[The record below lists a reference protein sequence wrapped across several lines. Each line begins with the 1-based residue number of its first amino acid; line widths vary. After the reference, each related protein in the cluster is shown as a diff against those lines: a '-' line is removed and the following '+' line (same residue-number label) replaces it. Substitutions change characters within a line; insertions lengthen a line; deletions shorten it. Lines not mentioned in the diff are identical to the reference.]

1 MTVIAVKEGTIYLPR
16 AVVDTYFNGID
27 AVIVLIR
34 EGELLVVPVHQATAG
49 GCLLKVRN
57 AAGDR
62 VVQARDVFQDG
73 GLLDFATD
81 ALAVGWRADKGALCA
96 ALPSETILK

>member
-1 MTVIAVKEGTIYLPR
+1 
-16 AVVDTYFNGID
+16 VVDTYFSGID

-34 EGELLVVPVHQATAG
+34 DGELMVVPVHQASAG

-62 VVQARDVFQDG
+62 VVQARDVFQDRD
-73 GLLDFATD
+73 LLDFATD
-81 ALAVGWRADKGALCA
+81 ALAAGWRTDKGALCA
-96 ALPSETILK
+96 ALPSGVNLD